1 MTPAART
8 LSEFAVNLKFEDI
21 PAPVVERAKVCMID
35 TIAACVFGAD
45 FPWSRI
51 IIDYARGASAP
62 GVATI
67 WGTPYKTQASFAALA
82 NGALAHAFE
91 LDCTYHPS
99 VGVHPGAG
107 LTSPG
112 LAVAQELGS
121 SGKDLITAVVAAS
134 EVMYRIG
141 DASQQSV
148 EKLGFHSP
156 GVMGVFGG
164 AVVSGLLMKLD
175 LERMINALGV
185 GGSLCS
191 GLLEFSKSG
200 GGMVKRL
207 HLGQA
212 AESGVKAA
220 KLAAAGLT
228 GPEKVIDGKFGVMNV
243 YCRDT
248 QPALLTA
255 GLGSTW
261 HTLTLSQKCYACHNT
276 AHVPVTA
283 ALALRN
289 DHKVSGDDIVSLTVS
304 SSEKMVSHHN
314 ILEPADVMMGQY
326 SAPFCVAL
334 AFYRDPWD
342 PRVFSEQSL
351 NDPAIRAL
359 CRKVKLDDLHRP
371 DNAKATRLTVVLKD
385 GRTLVQDMELFT
397 GMPQQPL
404 TAETLRKKFAN
415 LTSKLVKANAD
426 HIFSS
431 FQGLE
436 KVANVGQLKLN

>member
-1 MTPAART
+1 MTAVART
-8 LSEFAVNLKFEDI
+8 LAEFAVNLKYEDI
-21 PAPVVERAKVCMID
+21 PPAVVERAKACMID
-35 TIAACVFGAD
+35 TIAATVFGAD

-51 IIDYARGASAP
+51 IIDYARNTSAP
-62 GVATI
+62 GAATI
-67 WGTPYKTQASFAALA
+67 WGTPYKVQAPFAALA

-112 LAVAQELGS
+112 LAVAQEVGS
-121 SGKDLITAVVAAS
+121 SGRDMITALVAAS

-141 DASQQSV
+141 DASRQSI
-148 EKLGFHSP
+148 EKIGFHSP
-156 GVMGVFGG
+156 GLLGVFGG
-164 AVVSGLLMKLD
+164 AIVSGLLMKFD
-175 LERMINALGV
+175 TTRMVHALGI
-185 GGSLCS
+185 GGSLVS

-220 KLAAAGLT
+220 KLAAAGFE
-228 GPEKVIDGKFGVMNV
+228 GPEKVLDGKFGFLTV
-243 YCRDT
+243 YCRDID
-248 QPALLTA
+248 AARLTA
-255 GLGSTW
+255 GLGTKW

-283 ALALRN
+283 ALALKN
-289 DHKVSGDDIVSLTVS
+289 QHKISGDDIVSMTVA

-314 ILEPADVMMGQY
+314 ILEPTDVMMGQY

-359 CRKVKLDDLHRP
+359 CRKVKLEELHRT
-371 DNAKATRLTVVLKD
+371 DNEKASRITVVLKD
-385 GRTLVQDMELFT
+385 GRTVVQDMEYFP

-404 TAETLRKKFAN
+404 TGETLRKKFDS
-415 LTSKLVKANAD
+415 LTSALPKAMAAQ
-426 HIFSS
+426 IFSD
-431 FQGLE
+431 FLALE
-436 KVANVGQLKLN
+436 KVENIARLKLN

>member
-1 MTPAART
+1 MTAAAQT
-8 LSEFAVNLKFEDI
+8 LAEFATDLRFEKI
-21 PAPVVERAKVCMID
+21 PPKVVERAKSCLID
-35 TIAACVFGAD
+35 TIAAITFGAD

-51 IIDYARGASAP
+51 VIDYARKSSAP
-62 GVATI
+62 GKASV
-67 WGTPYKTQASFAALA
+67 WGTPLRLQAPFAALA

-112 LAVAQELGS
+112 IAVAQELGK
-121 SGKDLITAVVAAS
+121 SGKELITAVVAAS

-141 DASQQSV
+141 DAANQSI

-156 GVMGVFGG
+156 GLLGVFGG
-164 AVVSGLLMKLD
+164 ALVAGRLMELD
-175 LERMINALGV
+175 NERMVNAMGI

-220 KLAAAGLT
+220 MLARDGFT
-228 GPEKVIDGKFGVMNV
+228 GPATVFEGKFGFFNA
-243 YCRDT
+243 YTRD
-248 QPALLTA
+248 ADLRRMTA
-255 GLGSTW
+255 GLGEVW

-283 ALALRN
+283 ALELKNKHRITGAE
-289 DHKVSGDDIVSLTVS
+289 IAQITVA

-314 ILEPADVMMGQY
+314 ILEPKDVMMGQY

-334 AFYRDPWD
+334 AFFRDPWD
-342 PRVFSEQSL
+342 PRVFSEESL
-351 NDPAIRAL
+351 NDPAIREL
-359 CRKVKLDDLHRP
+359 CRKVKLEELGGT
-371 DNAKATRLTVVLKD
+371 DNEKASRITIVLKD
-385 GRTLVQDMELFT
+385 GRKLVQDMEYFP

-404 TAETLRKKFAN
+404 SPDQLRTKFDRLTTRLPPATAER
-415 LTSKLVKANAD
+415 
-426 HIFSS
+426 IFTQ
-431 FQGLE
+431 FYALE
-436 KVANVGQLKLN
+436 NVDDVGEMSLN